1 MTRASP
7 LTRPFANPL
16 VIDTVRGIAQ
26 SSRVHKDCLLYLLGL
41 ATVVFIWWPK
51 QSLTEVLQ
59 RQNSPDTLLVALLG
73 CGAIVAWFSARAG
86 AEDFALNGQHGLRD
100 WVAGTPLALSKILS
114 GYLYSHLLQCV
125 HLVALTL
132 PIILLTFSVSGG
144 QWPSMAM
151 CLAMAVVQSVFYRL
165 TAAAIYIAIG
175 KHAALT
181 AISVRALVLLTY
193 AITASIVPVAS
204 HVVITV
210 NNLDGGSSARGIHAT
225 SASVQFL
232 AFYTVASIVVL
243 YVLYR
248 QLSSLRARLVEDDVR
263 Q

>member
-1 MTRASP
+1 MMRAKP
-7 LTRPFANPL
+7 LANPL
-16 VIDTVRGIAQ
+16 VIDTLRGIAQ
-26 SSRVHKDCLLYLLGL
+26 PNRAQKDCLFYLLAL
-41 ATVVFIWWPK
+41 AVAVFIWWPK

-59 RQNSPDTLLVALLG
+59 QQNSPDTLLVALLG
-73 CGAIVAWFSARAG
+73 CGALVAWFSVRAG
-86 AEDFALNGQHGLRD
+86 AEDFAFDGQHGLRD
-100 WVAGTPLALSKILS
+100 WIAGTRLALSRILS

-125 HLVALTL
+125 HLVALSL
-132 PIILLTFSVSGG
+132 PIILLAFSVSGG

-151 CLAMAVVQSVFYRL
+151 CLAMVVVQSVFYRL
-165 TAAAIYIAIG
+165 AAVATYLAIG

-193 AITASIVPVAS
+193 AITAWIVPIAS

-210 NNLDGGSSARGIHAT
+210 NDLDGGSSAQGIHAT

-232 AFYTVASIVVL
+232 ALYTIASIAMLIVV
-243 YVLYR
+243 YR
-248 QLSSLRARLVEDDVR
+248 QLSRLRARLVEDGVI